1 MTLCMVWGH
10 SGITC
15 KLISKT
21 ESKPRSPHQKFLSQN
36 PHFNKSPGEK
46 CWALSYMK
54 LAKQED
60 RRKDFLGGSV
70 AKNPPA
76 NAGDTGSIPGPGSS
90 HTVQA
95 TKPMHG
101 N

>member
-1 MTLCMVWGH
+1 
-10 SGITC
+10 
-15 KLISKT
+15 
-21 ESKPRSPHQKFLSQN
+21 
-36 PHFNKSPGEK
+36 
-46 CWALSYMK
+46 MK

-60 RRKDFLGGSV
+60 RRKDFLGGSL

-95 TKPMHG
+95 TKPTHG